1 MRSRVASLLVFC
13 AAALPAW
20 QTAEAASLR
29 VTATETQTLSPSAAR
44 RAERLRNRL
53 EQTPTRP
60 VQARSDAADARREA
74 RLRARVRTSAT
85 STKTSTRTSAIERVF
100 ELVNDAR
107 RKENL
112 PSLSWNPTLA
122 TTAQAYAE
130 DMATRGFFSHDDPEG
145 GAPRDRI
152 LKGGYTKPSC
162 NCSWVYG
169 TGENLAHGQDTPE
182 KVMAD
187 WLASPG
193 HRANIMSED
202 FEDIGIGYADEHWVQ
217 HFGIS
222 KVLP

>member
-29 VTATETQTLSPSAAR
+29 VTATETRAMSSSAAR

-60 VQARSDAADARREA
+60 VRTRSDAADARREA
-74 RLRARVRTSAT
+74 RLRARALTAAPARTSNRA
-85 STKTSTRTSAIERVF
+85 SAIERVLT
-100 ELVNDAR
+100 LVNDAR

-145 GAPRDRI
+145 GTPRDRI
-152 LKGGYTKPSC
+152 LKGGYAKPSC
-162 NCSWVYG
+162 DCSWVYG

>member
-13 AAALPAW
+13 AAVLPAW
-20 QTAEAASLR
+20 QTADAASLR
-29 VTATETQTLSPSAAR
+29 VTASESSAMSPSAVR

-53 EQTPTRP
+53 EQTRNRPVPTR
-60 VQARSDAADARREA
+60 SNAADARRET
-74 RLRARVRTSAT
+74 RLRARARTAAPT
-85 STKTSTRTSAIERVF
+85 RTSTRASTIERVL

-107 RKENL
+107 RKEDL
-112 PSLSWNPTLA
+112 PSLSWNETLA

-145 GAPRDRI
+145 GTPKDRI
-152 LKGGYTKPSC
+152 LRGGYAKPSC
-162 NCSWVYG
+162 NCSWTYG
-169 TGENLAHGQDTPE
+169 TGENLAQGQDTPE

-217 HFGIS
+217 HFGVS